1 METIKEVKTT
11 TKINATKGEFVNL
24 VNGLFSVQDL
34 QGKKFGLVVSK
45 NIAIIQEALKELSDA
60 GKPSEKFLKLAEE
73 VNSIAEKNEEDAKD
87 QIKKL
92 EEDNQ
97 ELVDRRRKQ
106 MTNLEE
112 TMKETIDIELNSISE
127 SLLPENVTAKQIT
140 ALIKIID

>member
-24 VNGLFSVQDL
+24 VNGLFAVQDL
-34 QGKKFGLVVSK
+34 KGKKFGLVVSK
-45 NIAIIQEALKELSDA
+45 NIATIQEALQDLADA
-60 GKPSEKFLKLAEE
+60 GKPSPEFLKLAEE
-73 VNSIAEKNEEDAKD
+73 VNAIAEKNEDDAKD

-97 ELVDRRRKQ
+97 ELVDARRKQ
-106 MTNLEE
+106 MKDLEE
-112 TMKETIDIELNSISE
+112 TMKETTDIELNVISE
-127 SLLPENVTAKQIT
+127 SLLPESVTAKQIT

>member
-11 TKINATKGEFVNL
+11 TKINATKGELVNL
-24 VNGLFSVQDL
+24 INGLFSAQDL
-34 QGKKFGLVVSK
+34 KGKKFGLVVSK
-45 NIAIIQEALKELSDA
+45 NIATIQEALKDLADA
-60 GKPSEKFLKLAEE
+60 GKPSDEFVKLAEE
-73 VNSIAEKNEEDAKD
+73 VNAIAEKNEEGAKD

-97 ELVDRRRKQ
+97 ELVDARRKQ
-106 MTNLEE
+106 MKDLEE
-112 TMKETIDIELNSISE
+112 TMKETMDIELNVISE

>member
-24 VNGLFSVQDL
+24 VNGLFAVQEL
-34 QGKKFGLVVSK
+34 KGKKFGLVVSK
-45 NIAIIQEALKELSDA
+45 NIATIQEALQDLADA
-60 GKPSEKFLKLAEE
+60 GKPSPEFLKLAEE
-73 VNSIAEKNEEDAKD
+73 VNAIAEKNEDDAKD

-97 ELVDRRRKQ
+97 ELVDARRKQ
-106 MTNLEE
+106 MKDLEE
-112 TMKETIDIELNSISE
+112 TMKETTDIELNVISE
-127 SLLPENVTAKQIT
+127 SLLPESVTAKQIT

>member
-24 VNGLFSVQDL
+24 VNGLFAVQDL
-34 QGKKFGLVVSK
+34 KGKKFGLVVSK
-45 NIAIIQEALKELSDA
+45 NIATIQEALQDLADA
-60 GKPSEKFLKLAEE
+60 GKPSPEFLKLAEE
-73 VNSIAEKNEEDAKD
+73 VNAIAEKNEEDAKD

-97 ELVDRRRKQ
+97 ELVDARRKQ
-106 MTNLEE
+106 MKDLEE
-112 TMKETIDIELNSISE
+112 TMKETIDIELNVISE
-127 SLLPENVTAKQIT
+127 SLLPESVTAKQIT